1 MADKDSS
8 EETPKGSATGAIIGL
23 VLASMIA
30 GGGGVALGWMQFGQ
44 QPAAPHA
51 GKAGSGKAKA
61 EKYTDGSR
69 VRDLVPITT
78 NLAGEPAA
86 WIRLEASVLL
96 TAAAEPSEE
105 DEVLLRNIGE
115 DLVAYLRTL
124 SLKQIQGPS
133 GFQNLRED
141 LDERV
146 RVRSEGKAQELIVQ
160 AMVLE

>member
-1 MADKDSS
+1 MADNG
-8 EETPKGSATGAIIGL
+8 EEVPKGSAAGAIIGL
-23 VLASMIA
+23 VLATLIA
-30 GGGGVALGWMQFGQ
+30 GGGGVALGWMQFGPQ
-44 QPAAPHA
+44 AATAKGAQAGQDTAPA
-51 GKAGSGKAKA
+51 
-61 EKYTDGSR
+61 KYADGSR

-86 WIRLEASVLL
+86 WIRIEASVLL

-105 DEVLLRNIGE
+105 DEVLLRSIGE

-124 SLKQIQGPS
+124 TLQEIQGPS

-146 RVRSEGKAQELIVQ
+146 RIRSEGKAQELIVQ
-160 AMVLE
+160 AMILE